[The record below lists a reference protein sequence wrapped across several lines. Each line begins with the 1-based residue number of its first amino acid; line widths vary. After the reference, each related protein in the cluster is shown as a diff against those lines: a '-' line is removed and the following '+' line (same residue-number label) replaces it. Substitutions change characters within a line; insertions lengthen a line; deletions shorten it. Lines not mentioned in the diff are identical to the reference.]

1 MMSLNYLT
9 AQDQIF
15 KAISSM
21 TQKHEILI
29 TNLTSH
35 IYINRINNRLVFKIK
50 DRYNLESQ
58 THEAK

>member
-1 MMSLNYLT
+1 
-9 AQDQIF
+9 
-15 KAISSM
+15 M

-35 IYINRINNRLVFKIK
+35 IYINRINNRLVFKVK